1 MTFPGYIL
9 ADDLPRNRASHLSP
23 SLNFLPRGLRL
34 RLRER
39 DRLRERLRPPPLTLM
54 REASTW
60 LCLSPSSCVELK

>member
-1 MTFPGYIL
+1 MVIVLSTPNQY
-9 ADDLPRNRASHLSP
+9 RYRASTRVP
-23 SLNFLPRGLRL
+23 TRMRPRDGLRE
-34 RLRER
+34 RER

>member
-1 MTFPGYIL
+1 MSTLNQY
-9 ADDLPRNRASHLSP
+9 RYRASTRVP
-23 SLNFLPRGLRL
+23 TRMRPRDG
-34 RLRER
+34 LRER